1 MPKPVASP
9 KPSRSPQTSRRRAR
23 KTRESER
30 DGSTPAKAILED
42 QNAWL
47 RRHLPGY
54 TLVMQML
61 TVEHCDRLT
70 LESED
75 GQDVRVVY
83 FDVSSHF
90 GKGLER
96 LMARLAARAKKGR
109 A

>member
-1 MPKPVASP
+1 MPKPVD
-9 KPSRSPQTSRRRAR
+9 PSRTSRPRTR
-23 KTRESER
+23 KSREKVER

-61 TVEHCDRLT
+61 TVEYCDRLT

-75 GQDVRVVY
+75 GRDVRVVY
-83 FDVSSHF
+83 FDVSSLF
-90 GKGLER
+90 GKGMDR
-96 LMARLAARAKKGR
+96 LVARLVAARAKKR
-109 A
+109 R

>member
-1 MPKPVASP
+1 MPKPIDS
-9 KPSRSPQTSRRRAR
+9 SRTSRPRTR
-23 KTRESER
+23 KSRDKVER
-30 DGSTPAKAILED
+30 DGSTPARAIRED
-42 QNAWL
+42 QNAWR

-61 TVEHCDRLT
+61 TVEYCDRLT

-83 FDVSSHF
+83 FDVSSIF
-90 GKGLER
+90 GKGMDR
-96 LMARLAARAKKGR
+96 LVARAVARAKKGR